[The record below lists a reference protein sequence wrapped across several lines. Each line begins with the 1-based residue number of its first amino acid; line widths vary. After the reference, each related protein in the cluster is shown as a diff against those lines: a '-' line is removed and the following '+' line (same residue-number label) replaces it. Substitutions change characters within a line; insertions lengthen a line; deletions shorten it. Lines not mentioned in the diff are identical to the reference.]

1 MVNSRLGARVAA
13 KIIPL
18 LVKYCNSLLRLR
30 RCNATRGNL
39 CEKSSTVHLL
49 ESDRMG
55 DHEKSRLDDP
65 KVTPHRLPD
74 PFRFCFFRVEDL
86 TEAYSYIIGSFDF
99 TGTFRKLIGRCI
111 TSMVVQAYRS
121 FAL

>member
-1 MVNSRLGARVAA
+1 MFHLHRNDNFVTGW
-13 KIIPL
+13 
-18 LVKYCNSLLRLR
+18 LRLR

-65 KVTPHRLPD
+65 KVTPYRLPD

-86 TEAYSYIIGSFDF
+86 TEAIVISSN
-99 TGTFRKLIGRCI
+99 
-111 TSMVVQAYRS
+111 RS
-121 FAL
+121 INFCFWESHCSEARPFLDSGADESQLCF